1 MMIKANKGSVV
12 LEELMLAYNSR
23 VKPGPVHCSRN
34 DYSVEVDCGFSVSLT
49 VKLRSDKSTES

>member
-34 DYSVEVDCGFSVSLT
+34 DYSV
-49 VKLRSDKSTES
+49 

>member
-23 VKPGPVHCSRN
+23 VKPGPVNSSGN
-34 DYSVEVDCGFSVSLT
+34 DYSV
-49 VKLRSDKSTES
+49 